1 MESKVLKTMEN
12 QHQQQENSNL
22 GNANNTPKSTG
33 QRQLRLETRARAN
46 DIKRLVHTV
55 EKVRKWERRLVEIDS
70 TSLKLYK
77 WVPTSSAN

>member
-12 QHQQQENSNL
+12 QEHCHVGTTST
-22 GNANNTPKSTG
+22 TPRSAG

-77 WVPTSSAN
+77 WVPTSSTN

>member
-12 QHQQQENSNL
+12 QEHGHVGSTNSN
-22 GNANNTPKSTG
+22 TPRSAG

-77 WVPTSSAN
+77 WVPTSSTN